1 MKATA
6 RLFSLL
12 PLVLLLGCSGQH
24 DGVWQGYIEGEYV
37 YVAAPVSGALQSLA
51 VARGDQVQ
59 AGQSLF
65 ALDPEPELAAR
76 GEAEQR
82 VVQAVARLANLSK
95 GMRPSEI
102 AALEARL
109 ASARADAEFA
119 GSEVRRFTQL
129 KEERVISPDEM
140 ERAQSRWDAARATVA
155 SLEANLETARLGGRE
170 DEIAA
175 AASEV
180 ESAKFRLEM
189 ADWAVAQKQQVA
201 FTNGRVEDT
210 LYREGEW
217 VAAGKPVVS
226 LLPPTN
232 LKTRFFVSETD
243 LGTLRQGQKVTVT
256 LDGRPDPV
264 EATINYIAAQAEFT
278 PPVIYSRENRAKLVF
293 MVEAV
298 FPPGDL
304 DRLHPGQ
311 PVDVRRV
318 P

>member
-1 MKATA
+1 M
-6 RLFSLL
+6 
-12 PLVLLLGCSGQH
+12 
-24 DGVWQGYIEGEYV
+24 
-37 YVAAPVSGALQSLA
+37 
-51 VARGDQVQ
+51 
-59 AGQSLF
+59 
-65 ALDPEPELAAR
+65 
-76 GEAEQR
+76 
-82 VVQAVARLANLSK
+82 
-95 GMRPSEI
+95 
-102 AALEARL
+102 EARL

-243 LGTLRQGQKVTVT
+243 LGTLRQGQKVAVT